1 MKRACLFLVYILLF
15 SIDCF
20 SQRQPPYFS
29 RNSYFFNKCD
39 YIVKGEIID
48 KKAVA
53 YMDYT
58 DYDITD
64 SIVSVKIRVTDSFG
78 YDMNDTIWVYPNFEN
93 YFNRQ
98 KEIDTSNRDSVWYL
112 QFEDVNYESCCF
124 FIHYD
129 KEYFLY
135 NGFIIGEVGYFRF
148 WKENDTYVYCLE
160 DSHFPLNIRDDKM
173 LVEINRW
180 DRFIDNLFP
189 LVDRFHY
196 VGVER
201 FERKLKRKIK

>member
-1 MKRACLFLVYILLF
+1 MKKACLFLVYILLF

-53 YMDYT
+53 YADP
-58 DYDITD
+58 DVFR
-64 SIVSVKIRVTDSFG
+64 IVAVKIRVTENFG
-78 YDMNDTIWVYPNFEN
+78 YDINDTIWVYPDFEK
-93 YFNRQ
+93 YYNRQ

-124 FIHYD
+124 IHYD
-129 KEYFLY
+129 REYLY
-135 NGFIIGEVGYFRF
+135 NDFIIGEVGYFRF
-148 WKENDTYVYCLE
+148 WKENDNYVYCLE
-160 DSHFPLNIRDDKM
+160 DRSFPLIINDDK
-173 LVEINRW
+173 LFVEINRW
-180 DRFIDNLFP
+180 DRFIEKLFP
-189 LVDRFHY
+189 LDRTSF
-196 VGVER
+196 VRVER
-201 FERKLKRKIK
+201 FERKLKRRIK

>member
-1 MKRACLFLVYILLF
+1 MKKACLFLVYVLLF

-20 SQRQPPYFS
+20 SQRQTPYFG
-29 RNSYFFNKCD
+29 RKSYFFTKCD

-64 SIVSVKIRVTDSFG
+64 SIVSVKVRVTDSFG
-78 YDMNDTIWVYPNFEN
+78 YDMNDTIWVYPNFEK
-93 YFNRQ
+93 YYNRQ

-112 QFEDVNYESCCF
+112 QFEDVNYESCF

-129 KEYFLY
+129 REYLY
-135 NGFIIGEVGYFRF
+135 NDFIIGEVGYFRF
-148 WKENDTYVYCLE
+148 WKENDNYVYCLE
-160 DSHFPLNIRDDKM
+160 DRYFPLIIYDEK
-173 LVEINRW
+173 LFVETNRW
-180 DRFIDNLFP
+180 DQFIDNLLP
-189 LVDRFHY
+189 LDRTFF
-196 VGVER
+196 VRVER

>member
-1 MKRACLFLVYILLF
+1 MKKACLFLVYILLF

-78 YDMNDTIWVYPNFEN
+78 YDINDTIWVYPNFEN

-98 KEIDTSNRDSVWYL
+98 KEIDTSNRDSVWFL
-112 QFEDVNYESCCF
+112 KHEDVNYETCF
-124 FIHYD
+124 EIHYD
-129 KEYFLY
+129 NVWYYNDFKIGKE
-135 NGFIIGEVGYFRF
+135 GYFRF
-148 WKENDTYVYCLE
+148 WKENDNYVYCLE
-160 DSHFPLNIRDDKM
+160 DSSFPLIINDDK
-173 LVEINRW
+173 LFVEINRW
-180 DRFIDNLFP
+180 DCFIEKLFP
-189 LVDRFHY
+189 LDRTFF
-196 VGVER
+196 VRVER